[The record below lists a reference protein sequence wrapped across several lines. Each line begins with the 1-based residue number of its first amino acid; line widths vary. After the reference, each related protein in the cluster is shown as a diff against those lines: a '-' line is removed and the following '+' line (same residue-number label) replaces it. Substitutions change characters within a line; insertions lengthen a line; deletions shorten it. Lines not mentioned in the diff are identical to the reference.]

1 MNSLN
6 GLKTFPSKMNVHL
19 HSLIS
24 KNSTHQWQK
33 IFEDRQYYLPTTVR
47 IPPKRYWRYI
57 FRNSLLH
64 HNDDSWVKKDTSVE
78 FNVTMG
84 SYNGVE
90 VCEIVGIFIIDIMR
104 KSFEKRIIGLYS
116 DDVPS
121 IFRNYNDHQNNKV
134 RKDIMKLF

>member
-1 MNSLN
+1 M
-6 GLKTFPSKMNVHL
+6 
-19 HSLIS
+19 
-24 KNSTHQWQK
+24 
-33 IFEDRQYYLPTTVR
+33 
-47 IPPKRYWRYI
+47 
-57 FRNSLLH
+57 H

-84 SYNGVE
+84 SYNVVE

-104 KSFEKRIIGLYS
+104 KSFEKKIIGLYS